1 MRFEIIADRS
11 RTGKANSSERA
22 SDCFPLLF
30 VTLYICHFRS
40 DRLASQRSG
49 QDHMAFDYIG
59 YARLSSVDKKSE
71 LTGFSWIAI
80 NRTGRAFCWSS
91 RDLMMKE
98 KRNSKLQY

>member
-40 DRLASQRSG
+40 DRLASQRNR

-80 NRTGRAFCWSS
+80 NWTGKLFAGL
-91 RDLMMKE
+91 DLMMKQKE
-98 KRNSKLQY
+98 L